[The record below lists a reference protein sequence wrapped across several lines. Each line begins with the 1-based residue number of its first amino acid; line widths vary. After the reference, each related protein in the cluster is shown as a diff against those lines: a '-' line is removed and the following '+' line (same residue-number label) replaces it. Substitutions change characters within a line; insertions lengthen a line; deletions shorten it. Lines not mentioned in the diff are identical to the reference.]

1 MRRVQIE
8 CLGAFRELGDT
19 IEVEVTG
26 ETIGDIRGALA
37 DYLTET
43 AQVELTRTL
52 ARSAFAVGD
61 RMCRDTDTCPETGVT
76 VLPPVAGG

>member
-19 IEVEVTG
+19 IEVHVVG
-26 ETIGDIRGALA
+26 ETIGDVRGALA

-43 AQVELTRTL
+43 AQVGLTGTL

-61 RMCRDTDTCPETGVT
+61 RMCRDTDPCPDTGIA